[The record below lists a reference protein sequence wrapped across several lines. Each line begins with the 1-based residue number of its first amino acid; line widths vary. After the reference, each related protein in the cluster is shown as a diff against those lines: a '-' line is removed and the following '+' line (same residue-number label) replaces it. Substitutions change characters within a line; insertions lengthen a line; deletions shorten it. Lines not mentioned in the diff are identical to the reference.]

1 MENSSLE
8 CFMGLGELTNLMK
21 LHMSV
26 GRSLGLPKVD
36 ALACSIG
43 KLCNLES
50 LFISGIHVER
60 EDSQQLGSLSNPF
73 RHIEHLELSFWRLW
87 RVPKWLCGLHCLCL
101 LKLYVEETSTQD
113 VHLLGK
119 LPSLIHLE
127 FRACE
132 IPDERAMLGTG
143 LFPVLEFLNFWSRKD
158 TTAYLGFEAGAMPSL
173 RTLWLRAYGWGVTVP
188 VGIEHLLHLQQIQVH
203 AVCISKDSVDRL
215 KEAEDAFKE
224 ALLMH
229 PNRPSVKVHAS

>member
-1 MENSSLE
+1 
-8 CFMGLGELTNLMK
+8 MGLSKLTNLRE

-26 GRSLGLPKVD
+26 GFSLGLPNVD

-43 KLCNLES
+43 KLYNLES
-50 LFISGIHVER
+50 LLVSGEHYER
-60 EDSQQLGSLSNPF
+60 EDNQQLGSLSNPSQ
-73 RHIEHLELSFWRLW
+73 HIERLELPFWQLW
-87 RVPKWLCGLHCLCL
+87 RVPKWLCGLHCLRF

-113 VHLLGK
+113 VHLLGE
-119 LPSLIHLE
+119 LPSLVDLE
-127 FRACE
+127 LYAGE
-132 IPDERAMLGTG
+132 IPDVRAMLGTG

-173 RTLWLRAYGWGVTVP
+173 QTLWFSASNWGGTVP
-188 VGIEHLLHLQQIQVH
+188 VGMEHLLHLQEIQVH

-229 PNRPSVKVHAS
+229 PNHPSVIRSS